1 MVADGRTGGF
11 GTPAVVLLS
20 LPGRTTL
27 SVVGG
32 AGTAYA
38 LYGEVRGQRA
48 VVVVVVV
55 AAQHTARGC
64 SRCDCHWR
72 APPARMPCSRH
83 LPLRATAMRSMLS
96 WQYLCWRSVRFKGN
110 VYVRYLRFARSC
122 EANVRSR
129 RSSAPSANQ
138 RELAVQRTLRT
149 RHEGYRTCLY
159 LQLHVHQRYLVLFTW
174 YKNTPSIVYSG

>member
-32 AGTAYA
+32 AGTAYD
-38 LYGEVRGQRA
+38 LYREVRGQRA
-48 VVVVVVV
+48 VVVVVVVVV

-72 APPARMPCSRH
+72 APPARRPCSRH

-110 VYVRYLRFARSC
+110 VYVRYLPK
-122 EANVRSR
+122 VRSK
-129 RSSAPSANQ
+129 
-138 RELAVQRTLRT
+138 L
-149 RHEGYRTCLY
+149 
-159 LQLHVHQRYLVLFTW
+159 
-174 YKNTPSIVYSG
+174 